1 MKFISLFNKIPKHK
15 RFSYE
20 PRFYDEREDE
30 MRERE
35 KRIREEI
42 RVARERESS
51 TSQHED
57 ASTDAGYRTRIAGSF
72 KSARRTASRQADPS
86 AALMRL
92 AILLVL
98 TVLIVGYLQFGPV
111 AAYGLF
117 LIVPVYLYMKF
128 RNLRKPGDEA

>member
-1 MKFISLFNKIPKHK
+1 MKFVSLFNKIPKHK

-35 KRIREEI
+35 KRIRAEI
-42 RVARERESS
+42 SVEREREAN
-51 TSQHED
+51 
-57 ASTDAGYRTRIAGSF
+57 ASLHDGTQVDPGYRTRIAGSF
-72 KSARRTASRQADPS
+72 KSARRTASRQSDPS

-92 AILLVL
+92 VILLVL
-98 TVLIVGYLQFGPV
+98 TVLIIGYLQFGPV

-117 LIVPVYLYMKF
+117 LIVPVYLFMKF
-128 RNLRKPGDEA
+128 RNLRKPGEDA